1 MSDVVTTATADIPAR
16 LQVGGEWLRVL
27 RSWPGSD
34 GARILECR
42 DEAGRLRAARLM
54 PGAAS
59 EPDGIGDRGA
69 ASGSCDGLGQV
80 ADARLE
86 VLPFSRDPKLRSLA
100 PGGELL
106 VHRAGKR
113 AVVRT
118 ADGFVK
124 HLRRGRAEGGAR
136 ATETLGGLAVRAGF
150 TAPRVVAAD
159 QHSVTLTTVPGMPLL
174 SLDPAEWERA
184 WAQWEDLWP
193 RLVLAPVPATAEPI
207 GLHDAHDEAEV
218 VRTWC
223 AHVRAF
229 DAGGLGTRWASQL
242 AVIEEHTVGLLREVA
257 AQTSAGAA
265 RTASAGRP
273 PVIAHRDL
281 HDGQML
287 FDPVAGQLGILD
299 FDTAVRA
306 DRELD
311 LGNLDVHLDLRVAQG
326 LLDPDRARVAHAAIR
341 RTADAV
347 DADAR
352 RLEVYRRAARARLVG
367 VYAFRPQWARLAARM
382 AEELADVR

>member
-1 MSDVVTTATADIPAR
+1 MSEVATSTDVAP
-16 LQVGGEWLRVL
+16 LQLQAGGEQWTVL

-34 GARILECR
+34 GVRILECR
-42 DEAGRLRAARLM
+42 DEVGRLRAARLV
-54 PGAAS
+54 PGAA
-59 EPDGIGDRGA
+59 G
-69 ASGSCDGLGQV
+69 
-80 ADARLE
+80 RLE
-86 VLPFSRDPKLRSLA
+86 VLPFARDPKLRSLA

-118 ADGFVK
+118 AMGFVK
-124 HLRRGRAEGGAR
+124 HLRRGRAEGVAR
-136 ATETLGGLAVRAGF
+136 ATQAMGGLAARAGF
-150 TAPRVVAAD
+150 AAPRVVAAD
-159 QHSVTLTTVPGMPLL
+159 QHSVTLTTVPGVPLL
-174 SLDPAEWERA
+174 SLDGAEWERA

-193 RLVLAPVPATAEPI
+193 RLVLAPVPAAAEQI
-207 GLHDAHDEAEV
+207 GLHDAQDEAEV

-242 AVIEEHTVGLLREVA
+242 DAIEEHTVSLLRDVA
-257 AQTSAGAA
+257 AQTAAGAA
-265 RTASAGRP
+265 RTAGTAWT
-273 PVIAHRDL
+273 PVFAHRDL

-287 FDPVAGQLGILD
+287 FDPATDRLGILD

-311 LGNLDVHLDLRVAQG
+311 LGNLDVHVDLRVAQG
-326 LLDPDRARVAHAAIR
+326 LLDPARARVAHAAIR

-347 DADAR
+347 GADAR

-382 AEELADVR
+382 AEGLAIDARAASG

>member
-1 MSDVVTTATADIPAR
+1 
-16 LQVGGEWLRVL
+16 
-27 RSWPGSD
+27 
-34 GARILECR
+34 
-42 DEAGRLRAARLM
+42 
-54 PGAAS
+54 
-59 EPDGIGDRGA
+59 
-69 ASGSCDGLGQV
+69 
-80 ADARLE
+80 
-86 VLPFSRDPKLRSLA
+86 
-100 PGGELL
+100 
-106 VHRAGKR
+106 KR

-118 ADGFVK
+118 LDGFVK
-124 HLRRGRAEGGAR
+124 HLRWGRAEGVAR

-159 QHSVTLTTVPGMPLL
+159 QYSVTLTTVPGMPLL

-193 RLVLAPVPATAEPI
+193 RLALGPGPATAEPI
-207 GLHDAHDEAEV
+207 GRHDAHDEAEV

-242 AVIEEHTVGLLREVA
+242 AVIEDHTVGLLREVA
-257 AQTSAGAA
+257 AQTSAGAV

-299 FDTAVRA
+299 F
-306 DRELD
+306 
-311 LGNLDVHLDLRVAQG
+311 
-326 LLDPDRARVAHAAIR
+326 
-341 RTADAV
+341 
-347 DADAR
+347 
-352 RLEVYRRAARARLVG
+352 
-367 VYAFRPQWARLAARM
+367 
-382 AEELADVR
+382 

>member
-1 MSDVVTTATADIPAR
+1 MSEVATSSDVAP
-16 LQVGGEWLRVL
+16 LQLQAGGEQLTVL

-34 GARILECR
+34 GVRILECR
-42 DEAGRLRAARLM
+42 DEVGRLRAARLV
-54 PGAAS
+54 P
-59 EPDGIGDRGA
+59 GA
-69 ASGSCDGLGQV
+69 ASGSGDGLEEV
-80 ADARLE
+80 AGGRLE
-86 VLPFSRDPKLRSLA
+86 VLPFARDPKLRSLA

-124 HLRRGRAEGGAR
+124 HLRRGRAEGVAR
-136 ATETLGGLAVRAGF
+136 ATETMGGLADRAGF
-150 TAPRVVAAD
+150 TVPRVVEAD
-159 QHSVTLTTVPGMPLL
+159 QHSVTLTTVPGVPLL
-174 SLDPAEWERA
+174 SLDGAEWERA

-193 RLVLAPVPATAEPI
+193 RLVLAPVPAAAEPI
-207 GLHDAHDEAEV
+207 GLHDAQDEAEV

-242 AVIEEHTVGLLREVA
+242 VAIEEHVVGLLQEVA
-257 AQTSAGAA
+257 TRASAGAA
-265 RTASAGRP
+265 RTPA
-273 PVIAHRDL
+273 IAHRDL

-287 FDPVAGQLGILD
+287 FDPVTDRLGILD
-299 FDTAVRA
+299 
-306 DRELD
+306 
-311 LGNLDVHLDLRVAQG
+311 AQG

-352 RLEVYRRAARARLVG
+352 RLEVYRRAAQARLVG

-382 AEELADVR
+382 AEELAADARASSG

>member
-1 MSDVVTTATADIPAR
+1 MSEVATSTDVAPLR
-16 LQVGGEWLRVL
+16 LQAGGERLTVL
-27 RSWPGSD
+27 RSWPGS
-34 GARILECR
+34 GGVRILECR
-42 DEAGRLRAARLM
+42 DEVGRLRAARLV
-54 PGAAS
+54 P
-59 EPDGIGDRGA
+59 GA
-69 ASGSCDGLGQV
+69 ASGSGDGLMQV
-80 ADARLE
+80 ADGRLE
-86 VLPFSRDPKLRSLA
+86 VLPFARDPKLRSLA
-100 PGGELL
+100 SGGELL

-118 ADGFVK
+118 AAGFVK
-124 HLRRGRAEGGAR
+124 HLRRGRAEGVAR
-136 ATETLGGLAVRAGF
+136 ATEAMGGLAARAGF

-159 QHSVTLTTVPGMPLL
+159 QHSVTLTTVPGVPLL
-174 SLDPAEWERA
+174 SLDGAEWERA
-184 WAQWEDLWP
+184 WVQWEDLWP

-207 GLHDAHDEAEV
+207 GLHDAQDEAEV

-223 AHVRAF
+223 AHVRSF

-242 AVIEEHTVGLLREVA
+242 DAIEEHTLGLLGEVA
-257 AQTSAGAA
+257 AQTSDVMAGTVDAA
-265 RTASAGRP
+265 RAASAP
-273 PVIAHRDL
+273 WTPVIAHRDL

-287 FDPVAGQLGILD
+287 FDPATDRLGILD

-326 LLDPDRARVAHAAIR
+326 LLDPAWARVAHAAIR
-341 RTADAV
+341 RAADAV

-352 RLEVYRRAARARLVG
+352 RLEVYRRAARVRLVG

-382 AEELADVR
+382 AEGLAIDARAASG